1 MTSRHDETTDITL
14 AGGTHSIRQ
23 PTLDE
28 LQELMPWAETMARAP
43 TMTEKIKAVRAL
55 IAHATGKTDAELGKM
70 PISPV
75 ELLDA
80 ADAILRLAG
89 LEALKNR
96 KPAGTA

>member
-1 MTSRHDETTDITL
+1 MTSRLDETTDIML
-14 AGGTHSIRQ
+14 AGEKHSIRQ

-28 LQELMPWAETMARAP
+28 LQELMPFAETMARAP
-43 TMTEKIKAVRAL
+43 SMTEKIKAVRAL
-55 IAHATGKTDAELGKM
+55 IAAATGVKDDALGKL
-70 PISPV
+70 PITPV